1 MVKHTCSK
9 KKRQRN
15 QLSEEKGHCVDF
27 FIFEGAKL
35 AVRFIMKNQNLQKI
49 KLCDFYE
56 AQKQLSSSKLSSISC
71 SQPANLQSFVP
82 STISSAMVSCTPIR
96 QENSP
101 ASSTETSFTIKE
113 CRRPLRLMTNL
124 DLSSTISLPL
134 CNQATSAVSTSVSH
148 SKTTSLEPSSIFTSL
163 RVCEMVGMCSIK
175 EEVK

>member
-1 MVKHTCSK
+1 MQPNGKTCMQQNK
-9 KKRQRN
+9 KAKK
-15 QLSEEKGHCVDF
+15 SAFGGKKHCVDF
-27 FIFEGAKL
+27 L
-35 AVRFIMKNQNLQKI
+35 IMKNQNLQKI

-56 AQKQLSSSKLSSISC
+56 AQKQLSSSKQSSISC
-71 SQPANLQSFVP
+71 NQPANLQSFVP

-163 RVCEMVGMCSIK
+163 RVCEMVGMCSI
-175 EEVK
+175 EERM